1 MPNPLLRVL
10 PEPQTAEEIRER
22 IALLEDRINGQLDE
36 AIQDLIDKLKE
47 KLKKLC

>member
-1 MPNPLLRVL
+1 MPHPRLRVL

-22 IALLEDRINGQLDE
+22 IALLEDRLNGQLDE